1 MQKEFDKELLFTK
14 DFPERN
20 RKALAKEVE
29 SYKKNP
35 YTREQVEAQ
44 IKRMCKRTFLST
56 FIGRYFFCWY
66 AAYTIV
72 KAINSSCKKSTSHNL
87 FLRPLNQRS

>member
-44 IKRMCKRTFLST
+44 IKRMCKRTE
-56 FIGRYFFCWY
+56 GRRK
-66 AAYTIV
+66 V
-72 KAINSSCKKSTSHNL
+72 
-87 FLRPLNQRS
+87 